1 MAKQSGQRSGVA
13 MSEQERVAAVAVLTD
28 HMEELAE
35 AKRDGD
41 DDLWDDIAND
51 GVEVVVGGAR
61 WELCSPRTPGRRH
74 GRPRTQRSG
83 QPPSV
88 REIWS
93 ARLGRRPCLRRRS
106 SGDSRRSSST
116 SSTTTDRREQARHG
130 CIGAG
135 CYTVMTIFPREWPSS
150 R

>member
-13 MSEQERVAAVAVLTD
+13 MSEQERVAGVAVLTD
-28 HMEELAE
+28 RMEELAE

-61 WELCSPRTPGRRH
+61 WELWLAKDTWTAS
-74 GRPRTQRSG
+74 RTQRSG

-88 REIWS
+88 REI
-93 ARLGRRPCLRRRS
+93 
-106 SGDSRRSSST
+106 
-116 SSTTTDRREQARHG
+116 
-130 CIGAG
+130 
-135 CYTVMTIFPREWPSS
+135 
-150 R
+150 